1 MSETTTGWSR
11 AAWVAGACALLL
23 GLGACS
29 SGGEGQ
35 GEAAPSSP
43 ATASASPE
51 GTGASSGGTSAAASP
66 SATVSDAPASPSATQ
81 ASPEADPTSEPPETA
96 RPTETAEPTAA
107 PTVPTAPP
115 PAPSASDSDSG
126 AGETP
131 DAAASCSTNDLRI
144 AVDTEEGAAGSTYYS
159 ITMTNGGDAAC
170 AISGYPGVS
179 FVGADGSTVGA
190 SAAPASDLTGA
201 GQTLEPGDATEAVL
215 RSTQA
220 DLYGETCQKENASGL
235 QVTAPGD
242 DSSLTVNFPLSACG
256 NPGVQQLSVS
266 EVGAGSAE

>member
-11 AAWVAGACALLL
+11 AALIAGACALLL

-29 SGGEGQ
+29 SDGEGQ
-35 GEAAPSSP
+35 GEATSS
-43 ATASASPE
+43 ASSSSAASASPE
-51 GTGASSGGTSAAASP
+51 GTAASSGETSAAPSP
-66 SATVSDAPASPSATQ
+66 SGTVSEAPASPSATQ
-81 ASPEADPTSEPPETA
+81 DSPEASPTSEPPETA
-96 RPTETAEPTAA
+96 PPAEPTAS
-107 PTVPTAPP
+107 PTSPS
-115 PAPSASDSDSG
+115 PAPSASGSG
-126 AGETP
+126 TDAAP
-131 DAAASCSTNDLRI
+131 DAAASCSTNDLRV

-159 ITMTNGGDAAC
+159 ITMTNGGDSAC

-179 FVGADGSTVGA
+179 FVGPDGSTLGA

-220 DLYGETCQKENASGL
+220 DLYGDTCQKENASGL

-242 DSSLTVNFPLSACG
+242 DSSLTVSFPLSACG

>member
-11 AAWVAGACALLL
+11 AALIAGACALLL

-29 SGGEGQ
+29 SDGEGQ
-35 GEAAPSSP
+35 GEAAASP
-43 ATASASPE
+43 ASTAPASAE
-51 GTGASSGGTSAAASP
+51 GTETSSGGSPTAPSP
-66 SATVSDAPASPSATQ
+66 SGTVSEAPASPSATQ
-81 ASPEADPTSEPPETA
+81 ASPEGSPTSAPPETDH
-96 RPTETAEPTAA
+96 PSETAEPTAS
-107 PTVPTAPP
+107 PTAPP
-115 PAPSASDSDSG
+115 SDGSSSG
-126 AGETP
+126 AEETP
-131 DAAASCSTNDLRI
+131 GTAASCSTNDLRI

-159 ITMTNGGDAAC
+159 ITMTNGGDSAC

-179 FVGADGSTVGA
+179 FVGPDGSTVGA

-220 DLYGETCQKENASGL
+220 DLYGDTCQKENASGL

-242 DSSLTVNFPLSACG
+242 DSALTVNFPLSACA